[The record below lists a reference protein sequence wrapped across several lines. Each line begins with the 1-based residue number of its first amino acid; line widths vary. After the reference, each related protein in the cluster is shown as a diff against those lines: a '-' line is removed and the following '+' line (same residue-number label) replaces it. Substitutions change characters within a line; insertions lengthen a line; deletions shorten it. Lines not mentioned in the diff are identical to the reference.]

1 MRCVGCG
8 NKIVRGFG
16 WRQCRVCGLSVSENS
31 NEERVKKSSH
41 SNGYVVFESQG
52 TSLSYSWNHDKG
64 WRTAPFGT
72 MLVMG
77 EL

>member
-1 MRCVGCG
+1 MNCVGCG
-8 NKIVRGFG
+8 NKVVRGFG
-16 WRQCRVCGLSVSENS
+16 WRQCGVCGLSVSEN
-31 NEERVKKSSH
+31 EMRDERSSL
-41 SNGYVVFESQG
+41 SNGWVSFKSHG
-52 TSLSYSWNHDKG
+52 TGLSYSWNEDRG